1 MIIKRWTG
9 AWTEQYPKTTTP
21 RIFTANGLN
30 QIFSGDKILP
40 AYLPD
45 SVFDTLK
52 FYGVT
57 GCNMDDNSAQD
68 EARRKV
74 LAEALIAAKNAAV
87 ATGNIQNVKG
97 YYWVINDVTGSG
109 VIQDITAIPGA
120 TTTGEFVTL
129 GFRPQDGGSSS
140 SINSSSGTLEVGDWF
155 VIESISG
162 SGSSGS
168 PWTFTASV
176 INNTYESATTSVAG
190 IVTRSSSTSVLTTGN
205 AVITDGILNGLMG
218 NAATQIAYG
227 NHGHGNITTGGLIS
241 AAVVTPAD
249 TDTILISDA
258 TASGK
263 IERGIT
269 IGTST
274 TTFLTNAG
282 TWATPT
288 GTYTHPNH
296 SGDVTSVGD
305 GATTIAANAVT
316 NAKFRQSGANS
327 VVGRS
332 TNTSGDVADIAA
344 STDGHVLRLSGTAL
358 GFGTVATAGI
368 GDDQVTFAKIQNS
381 AVAGLSV
388 VGRSVNSAGD
398 FAEIA
403 AGTDGHVLTR
413 VNATSLAFGQVQT
426 AGIADN
432 AVTNAKFRQGAAL
445 SVVGVTGSATAN
457 VADIAAGTD
466 HHVLRRSGTSLG
478 FGLLT
483 GNNLNTN
490 TVGNSNLVNMNQ
502 NTIKGRI
509 TASTGA
515 PEDLTA
521 SNVRSIIELA
531 APIYVQIATPTTSV
545 THALW
550 YDIN

>member
-9 AWTEQYPKTTTP
+9 AWTEQYPKTTTA
-21 RIFTANGLN
+21 RIFTADGVT

-57 GCNMDDNSAQD
+57 GANMDDTTAQD
-68 EARRKV
+68 ESRRKT

-109 VIQDITAIPGA
+109 IIQDVTAIPGLV
-120 TTTGEFVTL
+120 TTTEYVTL
-129 GFRPQDGGSSS
+129 QFRPQDGGSASTA
-140 SINSSSGTLEVGDWF
+140 NPSSGTLEVGDWF

-162 SGSSGS
+162 AGTSGS

-190 IVTRSSSTSVLTTGN
+190 IVTRSSSTSVATTGN
-205 AVITDGILNGLMG
+205 AVITDSILNGLMG
-218 NAATQIAYG
+218 TAGTQIAYG
-227 NHGHGNITTGGLIS
+227 NHIHGNITTGGQIT
-241 AAVVTPAD
+241 ATVVTPAD

-258 TASGK
+258 TNSGK

-269 IGTST
+269 LGTST
-274 TTFLTNAG
+274 TTYLTNAG

-288 GTYTHPNH
+288 GTYSHPNH

-316 NAKFRQSGANS
+316 DAKFRQSGANS

-332 TNTSGDVADIAA
+332 TNTTGNVADIAA

-381 AVAGLSV
+381 ASAGLSV

-413 VNATSLAFGQVQT
+413 VSSTSLAFGQVQT
-426 AGIADN
+426 AGIANN
-432 AVTNAKFRQGAAL
+432 AVTDAKFRQGAAL
-445 SVVGVTGSATAN
+445 SVVGVTGNAVAN

-466 HHVLRRSGTSLG
+466 GHVLRRSGTTLG

-483 GNNLNTN
+483 GSNLSTN
-490 TVGNSNLVNMNQ
+490 TVANSNLSNMNQ

-509 TASTGA
+509 TASAGA
-515 PEDLTA
+515 PEDLSAT
-521 SNVRSIIELA
+521 NVRSILEIA
-531 APIYVQIATPTTSV
+531 GPIFVQTATPTTTV

>member
-9 AWTEQYPKTTTP
+9 AWTEQYPKTTTA
-21 RIFTANGLN
+21 RIFTADGVT
-30 QIFSGDKILP
+30 QIFSSDKILP

-57 GCNMDDNSAQD
+57 GANMDDLTAQD
-68 EARRKV
+68 DARRGI

-97 YYWVINDVTGSG
+97 YYWVVNDVTSSG
-109 VIQDITAIPGA
+109 IISGITAFPGV
-120 TTTGEFVTL
+120 TTTTEFVTL
-129 GFRPQDGGSSS
+129 QFRPQDGGSASTV
-140 SINSSSGTLEVGDWF
+140 NASSGTLEVGDWF

-162 SGSSGS
+162 TGAAGT
-168 PWTFTASV
+168 PWVFTASV
-176 INNTYESATTSVAG
+176 INNTYESATTAVAG
-190 IVTRSSSTSVLTTGN
+190 IVTRSSSTSVATTGN

-218 NAATQIAYG
+218 TASTKIAYG
-227 NHGHGNITTGGLIS
+227 NHVHGNITTGGEIS
-241 AAVVTPAD
+241 ATVVAPAD
-249 TDTILISDA
+249 TDVILISD
-258 TASGK
+258 TSNSGK
-263 IERGIT
+263 VERSIA

-274 TTFLTNAG
+274 TTFLNNAG
-282 TWATPT
+282 AWTTPA
-288 GTYTHPNH
+288 GTYAHPNH
-296 SGDVTSVGD
+296 SGDVTSVSD

-316 NAKFRQSGANS
+316 DAKFRQSNANS

-332 TNTSGDVADIAA
+332 TNTTGNVADIAA
-344 STDGHVLRLSGTAL
+344 STDGHILRLSGSAL

-368 GDDQVTFAKIQNS
+368 GDDQVTFTKIQNS
-381 AVAGLSV
+381 GAAGLSV

-413 VNATSLAFGQVQT
+413 VSSTSLAFGQVQT
-426 AGIADN
+426 GGIANN
-432 AVTNAKFRQGAAL
+432 AVTDAKFRQGAAL
-445 SVVGVTGSATAN
+445 SVVGVTGNAIAN
-457 VADIAAGTD
+457 VADITAGTD
-466 HHVLRRSGTSLG
+466 GHVLRRSGTALG

-483 GNNLNTN
+483 GSNLSTN
-490 TVGNSNLVNMNQ
+490 TVANSNLADMTQ

-515 PEDLTA
+515 PQDLTA
-521 SNVRSIIELA
+521 TNVRSIIEVA
-531 APIYVQIATPTTSV
+531 GPIFVQQATPTTSV

>member
-9 AWTEQYPKTTTP
+9 AWTEQYPKTTTA
-21 RIFTANGLN
+21 RIFTADGVT

-57 GCNMDDNSAQD
+57 GANMDDTTGQD
-68 EARRKV
+68 EARRKT

-109 VIQDITAIPGA
+109 IIQDVTAIPGLA
-120 TTTGEFVTL
+120 TTTEYVTL
-129 GFRPQDGGSSS
+129 QFRPQDGGSASTA
-140 SINSSSGTLEVGDWF
+140 NSSSGTLEVGDWF

-162 SGSSGS
+162 AGTSGS

-190 IVTRSSSTSVLTTGN
+190 IVTRSSSTSVATTGN

-218 NAATQIAYG
+218 TASTQIAYG
-227 NHGHGNITTGGLIS
+227 NHTHGNITTGGQIT
-241 AAVVTPAD
+241 ATVVTPAD
-249 TDTILISDA
+249 ADTILISDA
-258 TASGK
+258 TNSGK

-274 TTFLTNAG
+274 TTFLTEAG

-288 GTYTHPNH
+288 GTYSHPNH

-305 GATTIAANAVT
+305 GATTIANNAVT
-316 NAKFRQSGANS
+316 DAKFRQSGANS

-332 TNTSGDVADIAA
+332 TNTTGNVADIAA

-381 AVAGLSV
+381 AAAGLSV

-413 VNATSLAFGQVQT
+413 VSSTSLAFGQVQT
-426 AGIADN
+426 AGIANN
-432 AVTNAKFRQGAAL
+432 AVTDAKFRQGAAL
-445 SVVGVTGSATAN
+445 SVVGVTGNAVAN

-466 HHVLRRSGTSLG
+466 GHVLRRSGTTLG

-483 GNNLNTN
+483 GSNLSTN
-490 TVGNSNLVNMNQ
+490 TVANSNLSNMNQ

-509 TASTGA
+509 TASAGA
-515 PEDLTA
+515 PEDLSAT
-521 SNVRSIIELA
+521 NVRSILEIA
-531 APIYVQIATPTTSV
+531 GPIYVQTATPTTTV